1 MGRSVRAAAARN
13 GLVGRGRARRARFAR
28 QETAAVSAARSKGA
42 LLGFYCT
49 VLFSATVRKKLLVAG
64 IALAWDLTG
73 SFSTGQLQASAD

>member
-1 MGRSVRAAAARN
+1 
-13 GLVGRGRARRARFAR
+13 
-28 QETAAVSAARSKGA
+28 